1 MTGQADPKRSELITY
16 GAGYAT
22 ALLLTCAAFGVV
34 QWRMLSAQWVLGVVF
49 GLALVQ
55 MIVHFRFFLH
65 VSLKRSAREDLQ
77 LVLFSTLIIL
87 LMVGGTLV
95 VLFNLRS
102 RMM

>member
-1 MTGQADPKRSELITY
+1 MTGQADPKRSELTTY
-16 GAGYAT
+16 GTGYGA
-22 ALLLTCAAFGVV
+22 ALLLTCAAFGIV
-34 QWRMLSAQWVLGVVF
+34 QWRMLPAQWVLGVVF

-65 VSLKRSAREDLQ
+65 VSMKRSAREDLQ
-77 LVLFSTLIIL
+77 LVLFSTLIIF

>member
-1 MTGQADPKRSELITY
+1 MTGQADPKRPELITY
-16 GAGYAT
+16 VIGYASALVLT
-22 ALLLTCAAFGVV
+22 ATAFGFVR
-34 QWRMLSAQWVLGVVF
+34 WRALSAPLTLGVVF
-49 GLALVQ
+49 GLALLQV
-55 MIVHFRFFLH
+55 IVHFRFFLH

-95 VLFNLRS
+95 VLFNLRT